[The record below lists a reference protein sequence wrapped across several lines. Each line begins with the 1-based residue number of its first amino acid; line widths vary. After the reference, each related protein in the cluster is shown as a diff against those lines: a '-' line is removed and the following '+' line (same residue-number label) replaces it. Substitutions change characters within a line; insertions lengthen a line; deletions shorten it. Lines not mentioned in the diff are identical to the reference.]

1 MSHPQRCLRDRVD
14 SYLHLRAP
22 GSGKRLPFK
31 MSQLAALIFIL
42 TLSLG
47 TASIR
52 AQTKPTE
59 FDVKAAYLYNFAKFV
74 QWPADATRRDPRTF
88 QVCVLGEDPFG
99 PVLDRV
105 VAGGSIDGRTVVP
118 RRVASAQDA
127 RACHILFLGGMDERR
142 EAETLETLGR
152 ADVLTVSD
160 LPAFTQ
166 RGGMIQFVV
175 QGARVRFEVNLDR
188 ARDAGLM
195 LSSELLRVALAVH
208 RG

>member
-1 MSHPQRCLRDRVD
+1 MS
-14 SYLHLRAP
+14 
-22 GSGKRLPFK
+22 RLV
-31 MSQLAALIFIL
+31 AVAL
-42 TLSLG
+42 TLALSAG
-47 TASIR
+47 SAR
-52 AQTKPTE
+52 AQAKPTE

-74 QWPADATRRDPRTF
+74 QWPGDGGRRDARDF
-88 QVCVLGEDPFG
+88 HVCVVGEDPFG

-105 VAGGSIDGRTVVP
+105 VAGGSINGRTVVA
-118 RRVASAQDA
+118 RRVADAQGA

-142 EAETLETLGR
+142 VMDTLDTLR
-152 ADVLTVSD
+152 TADVLTVSD
-160 LPAFTQ
+160 LPEFTR

-195 LSSELLRVALAVH
+195 LSSELLRVALTVR

>member
-1 MSHPQRCLRDRVD
+1 MSRFV
-14 SYLHLRAP
+14 
-22 GSGKRLPFK
+22 
-31 MSQLAALIFIL
+31 ALVL
-42 TLSLG
+42 TLSLS
-47 TASIR
+47 TAPTG

-74 QWPADATRRDPRTF
+74 QWPADAARRDARTF
-88 QVCVLGEDPFG
+88 TVCVIGEDPFG
-99 PVLDRV
+99 AVLDRV
-105 VAGGSIDGRTVVP
+105 VAGGSISGRTVVT

-142 EAETLETLGR
+142 AIETLDLLGR

>member
-1 MSHPQRCLRDRVD
+1 MT
-14 SYLHLRAP
+14 RAVLALLSGVLLVAPLAAQP
-22 GSGKRLPFK
+22 GS
-31 MSQLAALIFIL
+31 
-42 TLSLG
+42 
-47 TASIR
+47 
-52 AQTKPTE
+52 KPTE
-59 FDVKAAYLYNFAKFV
+59 FDVKAAYLYNFAKFI
-74 QWPADATRRDPRTF
+74 QWPADSRRDSRTF
-88 QVCVLGEDPFG
+88 DVCVIGEDPFG

-105 VAGGSIDGRTVVP
+105 VAGGAINGRTVAA

-142 EAETLETLGR
+142 AVETLDMLGR

-160 LPAFTQ
+160 LPEFTR

-195 LSSELLRVALAVH
+195 LSSELLRVALTVR